1 MNMEASTWNGWVARL
16 ERARLLPGRTSR
28 LERVPQGQVLSFAP
42 PVHRSLHPWS
52 VDVRWG
58 AEDCHEARIAV
69 AGLVNGLP
77 PDVEGVLA
85 GKEQATTLD
94 EAWMPL
100 RSLRRGLAE
109 EPPHVKLF
117 FEARGVRLSE
127 GETGPQRHL
136 AASDVWLARARL
148 SYKAEVTAVDAS
160 GTSGQIVDY
169 AVTYDTATLE
179 ARGASARVVRGA
191 NFPEKQRPTLA
202 ERLMG
207 LYQDDGEDR
216 LRVCSIYFLSP
227 PEPKNAV
234 PDAAWQ
240 VFTRHDLFWNV
251 RHGARVEMPKQ
262 PPKPIRFFSGLAAGL
277 GDMIINQNL
286 ALSNDL
292 AQRIGAAVANDA
304 PEGQWSIA

>member
-1 MNMEASTWNGWVARL
+1 MIFTQRNWNDWVARL
-16 ERARLLPGRTSR
+16 DAARLQPGCTSR
-28 LERVPQGQVLSFAP
+28 VERVPQGQVLSLHP
-42 PVHRSLHPWS
+42 PVRRWRHPWA
-52 VDVRWG
+52 VDVRWNEG
-58 AEDCHEARIAV
+58 GFFEARIAV

-77 PDVEGVLA
+77 PLVEG
-85 GKEQATTLD
+85 EATTLD
-94 EAWMPL
+94 DVWMPL
-100 RSLRRGLAE
+100 RSLRGGLDG
-109 EPPHVKLF
+109 EPAHVKVF
-117 FEARGVRLSE
+117 FGTRGVKAAADLPSSISDLPSRL
-127 GETGPQRHL
+127 L
-136 AASDVWLARARL
+136 AACDVWLARARL
-148 SYKAEVTAVDAS
+148 SYKASVTAVDAS

-169 AVTYDTATLE
+169 AVTYDTAALE
-179 ARGASARVVRGA
+179 ARGASARVSRGA
-191 NFPEKQRPTLA
+191 SFPEKQRPTLA